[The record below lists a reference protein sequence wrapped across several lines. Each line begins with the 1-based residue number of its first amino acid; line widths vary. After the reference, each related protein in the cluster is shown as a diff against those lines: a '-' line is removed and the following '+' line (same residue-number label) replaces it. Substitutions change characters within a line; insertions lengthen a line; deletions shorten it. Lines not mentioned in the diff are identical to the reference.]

1 MHGFAVK
8 TLLKVDQ
15 NQDKNITYQ
24 YMDVR
29 KRMKMKTITEYI
41 AGVCVWSMYTE
52 LNLRYN
58 VQFYRFQTF
67 QCGHSKTHQNVSLS
81 GHESI
86 DAFSMKTLL
95 KTH

>member
-1 MHGFAVK
+1 
-8 TLLKVDQ
+8 
-15 NQDKNITYQ
+15 
-24 YMDVR
+24 MDVR
-29 KRMKMKTITEYI
+29 KPMKMKTITEYI

-52 LNLRYN
+52 FNLRHN

>member
-15 NQDKNITYQ
+15 NQNKNITYQ
-24 YMDVR
+24 YGR
-29 KRMKMKTITEYI
+29 SKTNENETITEYI

-52 LNLRYN
+52 FNLRYN

-86 DAFSMKTLL
+86 DTFSMKTLL